1 VPLFQSILASRSKP
15 YIRSVSRLPQAA
27 AGARTIRKATVSAYA
42 LTGSM
47 NDSTLRQNQDN
58 RHFFLSLALVLVGF
72 GVLMVHSASITSWPT
87 EFERVYLTKH
97 LQFLAIAI
105 TAASVAG
112 ALPAR
117 FWFKAAPWLF
127 LGTLL
132 LLVAVLIPGVGTR
145 VNGAQRWL
153 RLAGFSMQPSELAK
167 VTLPLF
173 LARGILLC
181 RERLGHWFFG
191 TVPFVVPTAL
201 TAALVMLEPDL
212 GTSAFLIGSAGLV
225 LFFGGWPI
233 RNFTVGVGAAVSA
246 GVFLITVTTYRM
258 RRITDFVSVWTDFRG
273 SDAWQLK
280 QSLIA
285 LGAGGLWG
293 VGLGRGSQKLSFLPE
308 SNTDFVFAVV
318 GEELG
323 LAGTA
328 GLAILWCGVFWS
340 GARLF
345 REYRPNCFA
354 AIVAM
359 TLLTQLVGQALLNTA
374 VVTALVPT
382 TGIPHPLVSYGGS
395 SLVMSVVSLGIIVSM
410 SRADETDDAC
420 VLI

>member
-1 VPLFQSILASRSKP
+1 
-15 YIRSVSRLPQAA
+15 
-27 AGARTIRKATVSAYA
+27 
-42 LTGSM
+42 M
-47 NDSTLRQNQDN
+47 NDPSLRQNQDN

-97 LQFLAIAI
+97 LKFLAIAI
-105 TAASVAG
+105 TAAIIAG

-117 FWFKAAPWLF
+117 FWFRAAPWLF

-132 LLVAVLIPGVGTR
+132 LLAAVLVPGIGTR

-153 RLAGFSMQPSELAK
+153 RVAGFSMQPSELAK

-173 LARGILLC
+173 LARGTLLC
-181 RERLGHWFFG
+181 RSRLGHWFFG
-191 TVPFVVPTAL
+191 TVPFIVPTLL
-201 TAALVMLEPDL
+201 TAGLVMLEPDL

-225 LFFGGWPI
+225 LFFGGWPL
-233 RNFTVGVGAAVSA
+233 RNFSVAIGAAVTA
-246 GVFLITVTTYRM
+246 GVFLVSVTSYRL

-323 LAGTA
+323 FAGTA
-328 GLAILWCGVFWS
+328 GLALLWCGVFWA

-345 REYRPNCFA
+345 REFRSNCFA
-354 AIVAM
+354 SVVAM
-359 TLLTQLVGQALLNTA
+359 TLLTQLVGQALLNSA

-395 SLVMSVVSLGIIVSM
+395 SLVVSVVSLGIIVSM
-410 SRADETDDAC
+410 SRADVERDQC
-420 VLI
+420 VLE

>member
-1 VPLFQSILASRSKP
+1 
-15 YIRSVSRLPQAA
+15 
-27 AGARTIRKATVSAYA
+27 
-42 LTGSM
+42 
-47 NDSTLRQNQDN
+47 
-58 RHFFLSLALVLVGF
+58 
-72 GVLMVHSASITSWPT
+72 MVHSASITSWPT

-97 LQFLAIAI
+97 LKFLAIAI
-105 TAASVAG
+105 SAASIAG

-117 FWFKAAPWLF
+117 FWFRAAPWLF
-127 LGTLL
+127 VGTLI

-153 RLAGFSMQPSELAK
+153 RVAGFSMQPSELAK

-173 LARGILLC
+173 LARGMLLC
-181 RERLGHWFFG
+181 RERLSHWFFG

-201 TAALVMLEPDL
+201 TAGLVMLEPDL

-233 RNFTVGVGAAVSA
+233 RNFTVGIGAAVSA
-246 GVFLITVTTYRM
+246 GVFLISVTSYRM
-258 RRITDFVSVWTDFRG
+258 RRITDFVSVWTDFRN

-318 GEELG
+318 GE
-323 LAGTA
+323 AGHPTSVPNHDPA
-328 GLAILWCGVFWS
+328 AS
-340 GARLF
+340 GNDRSRRSGDF
-345 REYRPNCFA
+345 CRPRDRPRHHASPPSSF
-354 AIVAM
+354 
-359 TLLTQLVGQALLNTA
+359 QALSCPRAAADKENTRSRPCLA
-374 VVTALVPT
+374 TSRMPSRCS
-382 TGIPHPLVSYGGS
+382 PLHN
-395 SLVMSVVSLGIIVSM
+395 
-410 SRADETDDAC
+410 
-420 VLI
+420 

>member
-1 VPLFQSILASRSKP
+1 
-15 YIRSVSRLPQAA
+15 
-27 AGARTIRKATVSAYA
+27 
-42 LTGSM
+42 M
-47 NDSTLRQNQDN
+47 NDSILRQNQDN

-97 LQFLAIAI
+97 LKFLAIAI
-105 TAASVAG
+105 AAGTIAG

-117 FWFKAAPWLF
+117 FWFRVAPWLF
-127 LGTLL
+127 VGTLL
-132 LLVAVLIPGVGTR
+132 LLAAVLIPGIGTR

-167 VTLPLF
+167 LTLPLF
-173 LARGILLC
+173 LARGVLLC
-181 RERLGHWFFG
+181 RDRLSHWFFG
-191 TVPFVVPTAL
+191 TIPFAVPTAL
-201 TAALVMLEPDL
+201 TAGLVMLEPDL
-212 GTSAFLIGSAGLV
+212 GTSAFLMGSAGLV
-225 LFFGGWPI
+225 LFFAGWPI
-233 RNFTVGVGAAVSA
+233 RNFSIGIGVAVSA
-246 GVFLITVTTYRM
+246 GVFLMTSYRM
-258 RRITDFVSVWTDFRG
+258 RRITDFVSVWTDFQN

-345 REYRPNCFA
+345 REFRSNCFA
-354 AIVAM
+354 SVAAM

-395 SLVMSVVSLGIIVSM
+395 SLVVSIVSLGIIVSL
-410 SRADETDDAC
+410 SRADETRDEC
-420 VLI
+420 VLS